1 MTTNRVQPEAADHA
15 ATQAPRVS
23 DTDVLVIGG
32 GAMGSAAA
40 WHLAR
45 HGRQFGVLNRL
56 HRRHRIDGADFH
68 ATVDLAQDDVAWQHR
83 TDARFDPDGLM
94 RHLGVAGAEDAVGGH
109 LDI

>member
-1 MTTNRVQPEAADHA
+1 MVTRRLLPDRRDGLRQ
-15 ATQAPRVS
+15 
-23 DTDVLVIGG
+23 DV
-32 GAMGSAAA
+32 A
-40 WHLAR
+40 HLAR